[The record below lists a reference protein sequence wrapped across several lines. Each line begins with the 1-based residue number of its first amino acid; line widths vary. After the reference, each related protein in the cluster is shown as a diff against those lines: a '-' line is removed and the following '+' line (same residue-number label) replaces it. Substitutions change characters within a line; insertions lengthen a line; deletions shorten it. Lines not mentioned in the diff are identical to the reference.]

1 MGANMGQGEKAKV
14 IVVDGEF
21 FAVQV
26 PYHRD
31 FISEAQ
37 GRFQHLGGGKWT
49 VNERAL
55 KSTDVETAEQ
65 QRRQEQ
71 KALLALVAKYFT
83 IEE

>member
-21 FAVQV
+21 YAVQV

-37 GRFQHLGGGKWT
+37 GRFQHLSDGQWM
-49 VNERAL
+49 VNEQAL
-55 KSTDVETAEQ
+55 KSTDVETATQ
-65 QRRQEQ
+65 QRQQEQ
-71 KALLALVAKYFT
+71 EALLALVAKYFT